1 MCPGNVP
8 INGNC
13 QQNVNDSHMLVSA
26 NYMLQ
31 TTVDNPCVTWYY
43 KSWEF
48 GVVCGPVNSSQ
59 LIRLYHNGDISGT
72 ALCWRAERYAP
83 KTVYWLEQIV

>member
-13 QQNVNDSHMLVSA
+13 QQNVNGSRMLV
-26 NYMLQ
+26 NTNCMLK
-31 TTVDNPCVTWYY
+31 TTIDKPYVTWYY

-48 GVVCGPVNSSQ
+48 GVVYGPVISSQ
-59 LIRLYHNGDISGT
+59 LILLYNNGEISGS
-72 ALCWRAERYAP
+72 ALCWRADRYAP
-83 KTVYWLEQIV
+83 KTIYSLEHLI